1 MREKHEILLKRYL
14 DLPARLEAA
23 IAGLNEAQLD
33 LALEE
38 GWSIRAYVHHTVE
51 GEYLWQV
58 LLRTMV
64 GSDGIELPFQW
75 YFIQSQDR
83 WAEKWAYD
91 RRPVG
96 PALDLFRA
104 NTRSLVEFLRCV
116 PEAWECSGR
125 ITWPEAKEETRLTV
139 RDVVLIHL
147 RHMDGHEADIRAI
160 REKHH
165 C

>member
-1 MREKHEILLKRYL
+1 MTTSHDALLKRYL
-14 DLPARLEAA
+14 QLPDRLEAVL
-23 IAGLNEAQLD
+23 AGLSEAQLD
-33 LALEE
+33 LSLGE

-75 YFIQSQDR
+75 YFTQTQDT
-83 WAEKWAYD
+83 WAAKWGYNK
-91 RRPVG
+91 RPVG

-116 PEAWECSGR
+116 PAAWECSGT
-125 ITWPEAKEETRLTV
+125 ITWPGEDQPTRVKV
-139 RDVVLIHL
+139 RDVVLIHI
-147 RHMDGHEADIRAI
+147 RHMDGHAADIRAI
-160 REKHH
+160 RLEHG